1 MSPSSPK
8 GNDPERWE
16 KLLHTL
22 DEKLQ
27 LGLLDHLERVASYH
41 FENETLFIQPG
52 STADFEYLSKP
63 AFFQQLQVLAQDS
76 IGVESVKL
84 NSEAQ

>member
-16 KLLHTL
+16 NLLRVL

-27 LGLLDHLERVASYH
+27 LGLLDHLERVSSYH
-41 FENETLFIQPG
+41 FENDTLFIQPG
-52 STADFEYLSKP
+52 STADLEYLSKP
-63 AFFQQLQVLAQDS
+63 TFFQQLQLLAQDS
-76 IGVESVKL
+76 VGIEKVKL
-84 NSEAQ
+84 NSEPQ